1 MLMCFCQIN
10 LKLCHCVDSTLTF
23 WIMDDLERNI
33 ISRQLSK
40 KLYMLHNIYYELCN
54 AIRFGTMY
62 DLNIHIFVHPDS
74 APVSSIQKPWLWFIA
89 SISFVSR
96 RCLFSYGGS
105 MKWEW
110 QVRDSGRWAWVKLG
124 RSTTIILTC
133 SIPRMGTRSQP
144 VRNTKIEKGQKKRFV
159 NDVFNYRKIQALQ
172 MSPCTIYKRKYV

>member
-1 MLMCFCQIN
+1 
-10 LKLCHCVDSTLTF
+10 
-23 WIMDDLERNI
+23 MDDLERNI
-33 ISRQLSK
+33 ISRQLSKK

-62 DLNIHIFVHPDS
+62 DLNIHTFVHPDS

-89 SISFVSR
+89 SMSFVSR

-110 QVRDSGRWAWVKLG
+110 QVRDSGRWAWEKLG
-124 RSTTIILTC
+124 RSNTIILTC

-144 VRNTKIEKGQKKRFV
+144 VRNTEIEKGQKKRLF
-159 NDVFNYRKIQALQ
+159 NVFNYRMIQAGQWTLQ
-172 MSPCTIYKRKYV
+172 NSACTIFSGLCLKVIIVLYVVP